1 MILRHFALGYVTMY
15 TPRVE
20 FNDLCVID
28 RMQVD
33 QMSFNTYQPN
43 NGQAPAGDV
52 LNAWKSRAMKP
63 VVRNKCVS
71 IAAHATA
78 RLIYPKI
85 FAYNENS
92 DSQHSSAQVMR
103 SLMEWTADQCDYGNT
118 SLHAVITALT
128 DPTSIVYTEYGE
140 VYRTVKRERM
150 KNGKYREERILDET
164 LSGFQDQMVP
174 VDELFIENFYEPDIQ
189 KQGWLIRRKVFSYA
203 LGEAKYKNV
212 YPDRWQYVNP
222 GVQVIYNDLS

>member
-1 MILRHFALGYVTMY
+1 MILQTSRQDNNVTASEWKIDSSKLTADKFYKQGVTPSPYTPSQEERDIRAMILRHFALGYVTMY

-128 DPTSIVYTEYGE
+128 DH
-140 VYRTVKRERM
+140 
-150 KNGKYREERILDET
+150 
-164 LSGFQDQMVP
+164 LS
-174 VDELFIENFYEPDIQ
+174 
-189 KQGWLIRRKVFSYA
+189 
-203 LGEAKYKNV
+203 
-212 YPDRWQYVNP
+212 
-222 GVQVIYNDLS
+222 